1 MPRWSWSW
9 SLLTVSLS
17 AGLLAAGGCPQG
29 PPVQSALELRAPVP
43 SEPTPQ
49 APDSEPEPSALA
61 LQMHEQLALVTAI
74 QQAMVGGDLAQA
86 QAQGQALTEHVR
98 ATIDDAN
105 APESWRPHLNAIDGE
120 LEALQHAD
128 DLRSASTTVA
138 RLGLG
143 CGRCHQVQ
151 SVTPALPELTPP
163 EPGESF
169 ASAMRTH
176 RWATDRMWEGL
187 VGPSSDRWIR
197 GSTMFIVLPGCDE
210 TMGASEQ
217 AQRDPCQHAQSLA
230 RRGHVARSLEAR
242 ATIYGRLLTT
252 CAQCHAA
259 AKAARASG

>member
-1 MPRWSWSW
+1 MSMS
-9 SLLTVSLS
+9 T
-17 AGLLAAGGCPQG
+17 GLLAAGGCPQG

-43 SEPTPQ
+43 DEPTPR
-49 APDSEPEPSALA
+49 APDSQPEPSALA
-61 LQMHEQLALVTAI
+61 RQMHEQLALVTAI
-74 QQAMVGGDLAQA
+74 QQATVRGDLPEAQTHA
-86 QAQGQALTEHVR
+86 QALTEQLR
-98 ATIDDAN
+98 ATIDDAD

-128 DLRSASTTVA
+128 DLRAAGSTVA

-143 CGRCHQVQ
+143 CGRCHQAQ
-151 SVTPALPELTPP
+151 AVTPALPELTPP
-163 EPGESF
+163 ESGEGLE
-169 ASAMRTH
+169 AAMRTH

-210 TMGASEQ
+210 TMGAAGPEQ
-217 AQRDPCQHAQSLA
+217 RAQCQHAQSLA

-259 AKAARASG
+259 AKAG